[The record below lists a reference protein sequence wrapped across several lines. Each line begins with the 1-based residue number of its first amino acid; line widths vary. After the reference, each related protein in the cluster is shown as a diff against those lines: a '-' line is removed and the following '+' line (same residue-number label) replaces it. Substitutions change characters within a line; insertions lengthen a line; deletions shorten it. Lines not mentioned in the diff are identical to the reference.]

1 MSAVAFDPL
10 EYAEQLE
17 AAGLSRAQAP
27 VVAKGL
33 TTMFIH
39 NFDELVTKDYLD
51 TRFSDFESRMDLRF
65 AESESRTNSR
75 FAELEAKMD
84 VGFARVNVIQGILL
98 VAVAIPTLQTIL
110 HWVR

>member
-1 MSAVAFDPL
+1 MP
-10 EYAEQLE
+10 
-17 AAGLSRAQAP
+17 RAQAQ

>member
-1 MSAVAFDPL
+1 MP
-10 EYAEQLE
+10 
-17 AAGLSRAQAP
+17 RAQAQ

-33 TTMFIH
+33 TTMFTH

-110 HWVR
+110 NWIR

>member
-1 MSAVAFDPL
+1 
-10 EYAEQLE
+10 
-17 AAGLSRAQAP
+17 
-27 VVAKGL
+27 
-33 TTMFIH
+33 
-39 NFDELVTKDYLD
+39 
-51 TRFSDFESRMDLRF
+51 MDLRF

-110 HWVR
+110 NWIR